1 MPCCSAWTAYHFGRQ
16 LYIKSQRLQ
25 RRAMRDGVLLM
36 GISPVDAFE
45 KPEGFIE
52 ELGDLI
58 HVAGQR
64 VPPDL
69 IVRRRDQFAEG
80 RPLPNLLD
88 V

>member
-58 HVAGQR
+58 HVAG
-64 VPPDL
+64 
-69 IVRRRDQFAEG
+69 
-80 RPLPNLLD
+80 
-88 V
+88 